1 DARSGALGA
10 RPSSRGGGGARRP
23 GAADRQLRMEPPM
36 NRYSHPDTAALVLAA
51 GMGKRMNSD
60 LAKVLHP
67 MAGHPLLWH
76 VLATLDDLG
85 VARKVVVI
93 GHQRDRVRAAFAD
106 RADVEW

>member
-1 DARSGALGA
+1 M
-10 RPSSRGGGGARRP
+10 SRF
-23 GAADRQLRMEPPM
+23 
-36 NRYSHPDTAALVLAA
+36 SHPDTAALVLAA

-93 GHQRDRVRAAFAD
+93 GHQRERVLEAFAG
-106 RADVEW
+106 RADLEWAVQAEQRGTGHACMMA